1 MFDVLGITGR
11 DFALEAHRE
20 VHQLYDG
27 YLPYEFHLRLA
38 AKTAVDFIGLLKT
51 DGLQSDIVVSAT
63 WCHDV
68 IEDTFRTYNDVK
80 NGVGIEVADIAY
92 AVTNEK
98 GRTRKER
105 ANAAYYEGIRNTPFA
120 VYVKLC
126 DRIANVTYGRYISP
140 NKGKFEMYKKENDKF
155 IEQLG
160 IVESTQTNWTASPLT
175 PMIAHLR
182 NLLRG

>member
-1 MFDVLGITGR
+1 MFDTLGTVGR

-38 AKTAVDFIGLLKT
+38 AKTAVEFINVLGV
-51 DGLQSDIVVSAT
+51 DNREAHIVVSAV

-80 NGVGIEVADIAY
+80 NGVGVEVADIAF

-98 GRTRKER
+98 GKSRKER
-105 ANAAYYEGIRNTPFA
+105 ANDKYYQGIKDTKFA
-120 VYVKLC
+120 VFVKLC
-126 DRIANVTYGRYISP
+126 DRIANVTYGRYIST
-140 NKGKFEMYKKENDKF
+140 NRRMYEMYQKENDKF
-155 IEQLG
+155 LAFLAGEQLD
-160 IVESTQTNWTASPLT
+160 QLT
-175 PMIAHLR
+175 PMVAHLR

>member
-1 MFDVLGITGR
+1 MIDSIGITGR

-38 AKTAVDFIGLLKT
+38 AKTGADFMKVVTVEAVPASTIL
-51 DGLQSDIVVSAT
+51 SAV
-63 WCHDV
+63 WCHDT

-80 NGVGIEVADIAY
+80 NVVGVEVADIVY

-98 GRTRKER
+98 GKSRKER
-105 ANAAYYEGIRNTPFA
+105 ANDKYYQGIKDTKYA
-120 VYVKLC
+120 VFVKLC
-126 DRIANVTYGRYISP
+126 DRIANVTYGRYIST
-140 NKGKFEMYKKENDKF
+140 NKSMFEMYQKENDKF
-155 IEQLG
+155 LASLAGEQLD
-160 IVESTQTNWTASPLT
+160 QLT
-175 PMIAHLR
+175 PMVAHLR

>member
-1 MFDVLGITGR
+1 MIDSLGITGR

-38 AKTAVDFIGLLKT
+38 AKTGIDFIGLLKT
-51 DGLQSDIVVSAT
+51 DALQSDIVISAI

-68 IEDTFRTYNDVK
+68 LEDTFRSYNDLKTGIPV
-80 NGVGIEVADIAY
+80 VGEEVADIVY

-98 GRTRKER
+98 GKTRKER
-105 ANAAYYEGIRNTPFA
+105 ANDKYYQGIKDTQFA
-120 VYVKLC
+120 VFVKLS

-140 NKGKFEMYKKENDKF
+140 NKGMYRVYQRENDRF
-155 IEQLG
+155 IEQLTG
-160 IVESTQTNWTASPLT
+160 TQTVQLV